1 MGEDRFIHS
10 ASKADVDG
18 RFCWN
23 SLLAGPTGQTRAEVF
38 VDQQPQRFGPE
49 RRCRVRG
56 WRGRPGGL
64 GRRA

>member
-1 MGEDRFIHS
+1 
-10 ASKADVDG
+10 VDG